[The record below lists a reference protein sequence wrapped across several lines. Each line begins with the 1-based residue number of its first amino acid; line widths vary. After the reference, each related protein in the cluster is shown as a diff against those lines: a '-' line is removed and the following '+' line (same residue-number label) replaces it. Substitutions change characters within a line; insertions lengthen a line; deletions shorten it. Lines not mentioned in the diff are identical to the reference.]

1 MKFHITNKIE
11 NDNDLYVQV
20 GRKLGLHEIILP
32 KWNDADEA
40 YLDAQL
46 DGALTS
52 VEDHDVVIIQSFFNT
67 HKYEQQVMDKLQV
80 LHCKIIFVI
89 HELNTSD
96 LNLYQKADEI
106 VVKQYSDK
114 LFLEKNDIFKVSLLE
129 NESTFDIERVFYD
142 FLEQYSESKY
152 SKDEEI
158 IHVAFGLHDK
168 TGDYSIWVGVT
179 MQTILKHTDASVCF
193 HILHDD
199 TLNEENKNRLLEVC
213 KDTNSYI
220 EFHKI
225 DINVFNQIAEQV
237 QGYTIGSVF
246 RILIPDILS
255 NLDKVLYLD
264 ADLFVN
270 IDILELWKIDL
281 DHYCLAAVKDIDIL
295 NQSIIALPVT
305 KGELRYDEYFNSGV
319 LLMNLKEIRIHGNMK
334 DEIVN
339 YLISHPESNLPDQDA
354 LNVVYKGKVK
364 FIDPKFNRFIR
375 TIRQNNEL
383 PLQECIYH
391 YVGTK
396 CFLSHLNEVDL
407 YYYKEIFESPW
418 GVKYSEER
426 IKQSLYR
433 TKDRIETYEIIL
445 NQMINKNV
453 VRIFVG
459 NDYVS
464 KNVYQIIPKREQD
477 IQLKNL
483 DEIES
488 TLNSLKEKNV
498 KCIIFVSINV
508 PNCIQSLENIGLQN
522 QKDFFVMQRFLS
534 NLIGGFI

>member
-1 MKFHITNKIE
+1 MKFHITNNIE
-11 NDNDLYVQV
+11 NDNNLYVQI
-20 GRKLGLHEIILP
+20 GRKLGVHEIMLP

>member
-1 MKFHITNKIE
+1 MKFHITNNIE

-32 KWNDADEA
+32 KWNNADEA
-40 YLDAQL
+40 YLDAKL

-52 VEDHDVVIIQSFFNT
+52 VKDQDVVIIQSFFNT
-67 HKYEQQVMDKLQV
+67 HKLEQQVMDKLQA
-80 LHCKIIFVI
+80 LHCKIIFII

-96 LNLYQKADEI
+96 FNLYQKADEI
-106 VVKQYSDK
+106 VVQQYADK
-114 LFLEKNDIFKVSLLE
+114 LFLEKNDISNVYLLE
-129 NESTFDIERVFYD
+129 NESTFDIERLFYD
-142 FLEQYSESKY
+142 FLEQYSELKN

-158 IHVAFGLHDK
+158 IHVAFGLYDK
-168 TGDYSIWVGVT
+168 TGDYSVWVGVT
-179 MQTILKHTDASVCF
+179 MQTILKNTDASICF

-199 TLNEENKNRLLEVC
+199 TLNEGNKNRLLEVC
-213 KDTNSYI
+213 KGTNSHI

-225 DINVFNQIAEQV
+225 DINVFNQIAKQV

-270 IDILELWKIDL
+270 LDILELWNIHL
-281 DHYCLAAVKDIDIL
+281 DNYCLGAVKDIDIL
-295 NQSIIALPVT
+295 NQSLVALPIT

-339 YLISHPESNLPDQDA
+339 YLISHPESDLPDQDA
-354 LNVVYKGKVK
+354 LNVVYKRRVK
-364 FIDPKFNRFIR
+364 FIDPKYNRFIR
-375 TIRQNNEL
+375 TIRQNNEIQL
-383 PLQECIYH
+383 KECIYH
-391 YVGTK
+391 YVGTVSI
-396 CFLSHLNEVDL
+396 LSHLNEVDL

-426 IKQSLYR
+426 LKQSLYR

-464 KNVYQIIPKREQD
+464 KNVYQVIPKREQD

-508 PNCIQSLENIGLQN
+508 PNCIQELENIGLQN
-522 QKDFFVMQRFLS
+522 QRDFFVMQRFLS